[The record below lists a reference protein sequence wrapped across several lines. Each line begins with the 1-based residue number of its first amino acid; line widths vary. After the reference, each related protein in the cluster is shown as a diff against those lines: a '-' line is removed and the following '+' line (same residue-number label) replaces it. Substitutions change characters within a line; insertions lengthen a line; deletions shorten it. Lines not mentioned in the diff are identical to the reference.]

1 MDPRESNRIDA
12 DAAVCAGSGL
22 CSHIAS
28 KYFDSS
34 GGVVKL
40 LREEVDEEDG
50 AVVAEAVGACP
61 AQALRLEHAPT
72 RSS

>member
-1 MDPRESNRIDA
+1 MDPGETTRIGA
-12 DAAVCAGSGL
+12 DIAVCAGSGL

-40 LREEVDEEDG
+40 LRKEVDEED
-50 AVVAEAVGACP
+50 AAAVAEAVGACP
-61 AQALRLEHAPT
+61 AQALRLEHSPT
-72 RSS
+72 RAS